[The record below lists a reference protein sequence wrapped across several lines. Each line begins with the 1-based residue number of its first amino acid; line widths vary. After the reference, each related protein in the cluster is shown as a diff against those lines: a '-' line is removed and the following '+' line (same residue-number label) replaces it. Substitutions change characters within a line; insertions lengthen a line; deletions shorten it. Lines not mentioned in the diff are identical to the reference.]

1 MKKSRL
7 LVVAGCLF
15 ACSPAIKASEKIDAE
30 LTKLQEKIQS
40 RNLKIEKINETLKE
54 YNAPDEESLEQ
65 ILEQEKIKE
74 ILPNSKITAA
84 QSIIATWRCAYELGN
99 EQDSAKMEKLN
110 LLKKMLPHVSVE
122 TELDEILNPWRLSA
136 SYMY

>member
-30 LTKLQEKIQS
+30 LMKLEERIQS
-40 RNLKIEKINETLKE
+40 RNLKIEEINKTLKE

-84 QSIIATWRCAYELGN
+84 QSIIATWRCVYELSN
-99 EQDSAKMEKLN
+99 EQDNEKIEKLS
-110 LLKKMLPHVSVE
+110 LLKTKLPSISFE
-122 TELDEILNPWRLSA
+122 AEIDGILNPWRLSA